1 MEWLLNLLFSFTASF
16 FFAVVF
22 DAPKKLFLPAGIVGA
37 LGWMMGQTAGMLF
50 DLPLVMVNFIGA
62 FTLGIMSHVMAR
74 VYKEP
79 STIFLIPGIIP
90 FVPGGL
96 AYDATS
102 SIILSDYT
110 GAVNIIMEVII
121 SAGSIA
127 AGILFA
133 EQFALL
139 FIKKK
144 TCIFHEKKITEELNY
159 GN

>member
-1 MEWLLNLLFSFTASF
+1 MDWIFNLLFSFTASY

-22 DAPKKLFLPAGIVGA
+22 DAPKKLFFPAGIVGA
-37 LGWMMGQTAGMLF
+37 VGWMMGQTFGIVF
-50 DLPLVMVNFIGA
+50 DLSLVMVNFIGA
-62 FTLGIMSHVMAR
+62 FTLGIMSHIMAR

-79 STIFLIPGIIP
+79 STIFLTPGIIP
-90 FVPGGL
+90 FVPGGM

-102 SIILSDYT
+102 SIILSDYF

-139 FIKKK
+139 FIRNRRLLFNKNK
-144 TCIFHEKKITEELNY
+144 
-159 GN
+159 

>member
-1 MEWLLNLLFSFTASF
+1 MMEWLLNLLFSFTASF

-96 AYDATS
+96 AYNATS

-110 GAVNIIMEVII
+110 GAVTIAMEVII

-127 AGILFA
+127 VG
-133 EQFALL
+133 LL
-139 FIKKK
+139 FSEQISNLLIRKKK
-144 TCIFHEKKITEELNY
+144 R
-159 GN
+159 

>member
-1 MEWLLNLLFSFTASF
+1 MMEWILNLVFSFAASY

-37 LGWMMGQTAGMLF
+37 SGWMMGQTIGNIF
-50 DLPLVMVNFIGA
+50 DLPLVMVIFIGS
-62 FTLGIMSHVMAR
+62 FTLGIMSHIMAR

-79 STIFLIPGIIP
+79 STIFLTPGIIP

-102 SIILSDYT
+102 SIILSEYSS
-110 GAVNIIMEVII
+110 AVNIIMEVII

-127 AGILFA
+127 VGILFA

-139 FIKKK
+139 FIKNRRLFFMKK
-144 TCIFHEKKITEELNY
+144 N
-159 GN
+159 N

>member
-1 MEWLLNLLFSFTASF
+1 MDWILNFVFSFTASF

-22 DAPKKLFLPAGIVGA
+22 DAPKKLFFPAGIVGA
-37 LGWMMGQTAGMLF
+37 IGWMVGQSFGAMF
-50 DLPLVMVNFIGA
+50 DLPLVIVNFIGGL
-62 FTLGIMSHVMAR
+62 TLGVMSNVMAR
-74 VYKEP
+74 LYKEP

-121 SAGSIA
+121 TAGSIA
-127 AGILFA
+127 VG
-133 EQFALL
+133 LL
-139 FIKKK
+139 FSEQISNLFMKKK
-144 TCIFHEKKITEELNY
+144 KR
-159 GN
+159 

>member
-1 MEWLLNLLFSFTASF
+1 MDWIFNLLFSFTASY

-22 DAPKKLFLPAGIVGA
+22 DAPKKLFFPAGIVGA
-37 LGWMMGQTAGMLF
+37 VGWMMGQTFGIVF

-62 FTLGIMSHVMAR
+62 FTLGIMSHIMAR

-79 STIFLIPGIIP
+79 STIFLTPGIIP
-90 FVPGGL
+90 FVPGGM

-102 SIILSDYT
+102 SIILSDYF

-139 FIKKK
+139 FIRNRRLLFNKNK
-144 TCIFHEKKITEELNY
+144 
-159 GN
+159 

>member
-1 MEWLLNLLFSFTASF
+1 MDWILNLVFSFTASF

-37 LGWMMGQTAGMLF
+37 VGWMMGQTMGELF

-62 FTLGIMSHVMAR
+62 FTLGIMSHIMAR
-74 VYKEP
+74 VYKDP

-110 GAVNIIMEVII
+110 GAVNIIMEVVI

-127 AGILFA
+127 VGILFA
-133 EQFALL
+133 EQFALY
-139 FIKKK
+139 FIRKRRVFFRRKS
-144 TCIFHEKKITEELNY
+144 
-159 GN
+159 

>member
-1 MEWLLNLLFSFTASF
+1 MMDWIFNLVFSFTASY

-22 DAPKKLFLPAGIVGA
+22 DAPKKLFFPAGIVGA
-37 LGWMMGQTAGMLF
+37 VGWMMGQTFGIVF

-62 FTLGIMSHVMAR
+62 FTLGIMSHIMAR

-79 STIFLIPGIIP
+79 STIFLTPGIIP
-90 FVPGGL
+90 FVPGGM

-102 SIILSDYT
+102 SIILSDYF

-139 FIKKK
+139 FIRNRRLLFNKNK
-144 TCIFHEKKITEELNY
+144 
-159 GN
+159 

>member
-1 MEWLLNLLFSFTASF
+1 
-16 FFAVVF
+16 
-22 DAPKKLFLPAGIVGA
+22 
-37 LGWMMGQTAGMLF
+37 
-50 DLPLVMVNFIGA
+50 
-62 FTLGIMSHVMAR
+62 R

-144 TCIFHEKKITEELNY
+144 TCIFHEKKITRSLIMEIRNY
-159 GN
+159 QASDERGWVRCRVLSFLD

>member
-1 MEWLLNLLFSFTASF
+1 MDWVFNLLFSFTASY

-22 DAPKKLFLPAGIVGA
+22 DAPKKLFFPAGIVGA
-37 LGWMMGQTAGMLF
+37 VGWMMGQTFGIVF

-62 FTLGIMSHVMAR
+62 FTLGIMSHIMAR

-79 STIFLIPGIIP
+79 STIFLTPGIIP
-90 FVPGGL
+90 FVPGGM

-102 SIILSDYT
+102 SIILSDYF
-110 GAVNIIMEVII
+110 GAVNIILEVII

-127 AGILFA
+127 VGILFA

-139 FIKKK
+139 FIRNRRLFFMKKD
-144 TCIFHEKKITEELNY
+144 N
-159 GN
+159 

>member
-1 MEWLLNLLFSFTASF
+1 MDWIFNLLFSFTASY

-22 DAPKKLFLPAGIVGA
+22 DAPKKLFFPAGIVGA
-37 LGWMMGQTAGMLF
+37 VGWMMGQSFGIVF

-62 FTLGIMSHVMAR
+62 FTLGIMSHIMAR

-79 STIFLIPGIIP
+79 STIFLTPGIIP
-90 FVPGGL
+90 FVPGGM

-102 SIILSDYT
+102 SIILSDYF
-110 GAVNIIMEVII
+110 GAVNIILEVII

-127 AGILFA
+127 VGILFA

-139 FIKKK
+139 FIRNRRLFFMKKD
-144 TCIFHEKKITEELNY
+144 N
-159 GN
+159 

>member
-1 MEWLLNLLFSFTASF
+1 MMDWIFNLLFSFTASY

-22 DAPKKLFLPAGIVGA
+22 DAPKKLFFPAGIVGA
-37 LGWMMGQTAGMLF
+37 VGWMMGQTFGIVF

-62 FTLGIMSHVMAR
+62 FTLGIMSHIMAR

-79 STIFLIPGIIP
+79 STIFLTPGIIP
-90 FVPGGL
+90 FVPGGM

-102 SIILSDYT
+102 SIILSDYF

-139 FIKKK
+139 FIRNRRLLFNKNK
-144 TCIFHEKKITEELNY
+144 
-159 GN
+159 

>member
-1 MEWLLNLLFSFTASF
+1 MDWLLNLVFSFTASY

-22 DAPKKLFLPAGIVGA
+22 DAPRKLFLPAGIVGA
-37 LGWMMGQTAGMLF
+37 IGWMMGQTFGIIF

-62 FTLGIMSHVMAR
+62 FTLGIMSHIMAR
-74 VYKEP
+74 VHKEP

-96 AYDATS
+96 AYNATS
-102 SIILSDYT
+102 SIILSDYF

-127 AGILFA
+127 VGILFA

-139 FIKKK
+139 FIKNRRLFFMKK
-144 TCIFHEKKITEELNY
+144 RE
-159 GN
+159 

>member
-1 MEWLLNLLFSFTASF
+1 MDWIFNLLFSFTASY

-22 DAPKKLFLPAGIVGA
+22 DAPKKLFFPAGIVGA
-37 LGWMMGQTAGMLF
+37 VGWMMGQTFGIVF

-62 FTLGIMSHVMAR
+62 FTLGIMSHIMAR

-79 STIFLIPGIIP
+79 STIFLTPGIIP
-90 FVPGGL
+90 FVPGGM

-102 SIILSDYT
+102 SIILSDYF
-110 GAVNIIMEVII
+110 GAVNIILEVII

-127 AGILFA
+127 VGILFA

-139 FIKKK
+139 FIRNRRLFFMKKD
-144 TCIFHEKKITEELNY
+144 N
-159 GN
+159 

>member
-1 MEWLLNLLFSFTASF
+1 
-16 FFAVVF
+16 
-22 DAPKKLFLPAGIVGA
+22 
-37 LGWMMGQTAGMLF
+37 MGQTAGMLF

-139 FIKKK
+139 FIKKRRV
-144 TCIFHEKKITEELNY
+144 FFMKKR
-159 GN
+159 

>member
-1 MEWLLNLLFSFTASF
+1 MMDWIFNLLFSFTASY

-22 DAPKKLFLPAGIVGA
+22 DAPKKLFLAAGIVGA
-37 LGWMMGQTAGMLF
+37 AGWMMGQTFGIVF

-62 FTLGIMSHVMAR
+62 FTLGIMSHIMAR

-79 STIFLIPGIIP
+79 STIFLTPGIIP
-90 FVPGGL
+90 FVPGGM

-102 SIILSDYT
+102 SIILSDYF

-127 AGILFA
+127 VGILFA
-133 EQFALL
+133 EQFASLFIGKRRLL
-139 FIKKK
+139 FNK
-144 TCIFHEKKITEELNY
+144 NR
-159 GN
+159 